1 MIKLK
6 FKKVNNFFLFLGVCV
21 FSLFLFNNNILL
33 AAEKQPI
40 LRVGIF
46 LDQTEVNIGGNG
58 TFKIYNLKSNDLVS
72 EENNSIL
79 KLLPHKKGIEILK
92 KGVFSGPIKIIPVGN
107 TKIVVV
113 FDGQKYRYRGNIEID
128 IDKEH
133 RKLNVINVIDIEEYL
148 YGVLKKGVYS
158 GPIKIIPVRNAKIV
172 VVFNGQKYYYRG
184 SIEIDI
190 DKEHRKLNVINIID
204 IEEYLYGVLKKEI
217 SPSWPQEALKAQ
229 AVAAR
234 TFAIFNMNK
243 YIDAGYNICAST
255 NSQAYGGVNHE
266 DPLTNKAVDETRGVI
281 MVYKGKPINAVYH
294 SDSGGYTEDS
304 ENVWGSSLPYL
315 RSVKSVFE
323 EKVTPPYH
331 TWSFSINEKDLTEKL
346 QKQGY
351 KINSIF
357 SIESA
362 KKSET
367 GRTSELIF
375 SVDNNKIINIKTN
388 DFRNLIGA
396 DLIRSTLF
404 VIEEIGKESNITE
417 NTEDE
422 KKIEDKEEQ
431 KDSIKEILE
440 QKEDWTINELLEL
453 MKKNKQEREEQ
464 KEEIIPKVISTK
476 INTPLTFLFSGS
488 GNGHGV
494 GMSQWGAYG
503 MALQGSKYQDILKYY
518 YQGIEI
524 IKKY

>member
-1 MIKLK
+1 MIKLNIG
-6 FKKVNNFFLFLGVCV
+6 KVNYFFLFLGMCI
-21 FSLFLFNNNILL
+21 FSLLLFNNSILL
-33 AAEKQPI
+33 AAEGQPI

-46 LDQTEVNIGGNG
+46 LDQTEISVGGDG
-58 TFKIYNLKSNDLVS
+58 TFKIYNLKSSDLIS
-72 EENNSIL
+72 EESNKIV
-79 KLLPHKKGIEILK
+79 KILPHNKGIEI
-92 KGVFSGPIKIIPVGN
+92 
-107 TKIVVV
+107 
-113 FDGQKYRYRGNIEID
+113 
-128 IDKEH
+128 
-133 RKLNVINVIDIEEYL
+133 
-148 YGVLKKGVYS
+148 LKKGVYS
-158 GPIKIIPVRNAKIV
+158 GPIKIIPVGSAKIV
-172 VVFNGQKYYYRG
+172 VAFNGQKYYYRG

-190 DKEHRKLNVINIID
+190 DKEHRKLNVINIIN

-243 YIDAGYNICAST
+243 YIDEGYNICAST
-255 NSQAYGGVNHE
+255 NSQVYGGVNHE
-266 DPLTNKAVDETRGVI
+266 DPLTNKAVDETQGVI

-315 RSVKSVFE
+315 RSVKSIFE
-323 EKVTPPYH
+323 EKVTPPHH
-331 TWSFSINEKDLTEKL
+331 TWSYSINEKDLAEKL

-367 GRTSELIF
+367 GRINELIL
-375 SVDNNKIINIKTN
+375 SADNNQVINIKTN
-388 DFRNLIGA
+388 DFRSLIGA

-404 VIEEIGKESNITE
+404 IIEAIGRESNITE
-417 NTEDE
+417 DIED
-422 KKIEDKEEQ
+422 KKEIEDKEEQ
-431 KDSIKEILE
+431 KESIKEILE
-440 QKEDWTINELLEL
+440 QKKDWTIRELLEL
-453 MKKNKQEREEQ
+453 MKKNKQQEEVEEQ
-464 KEEIIPKVISTK
+464 KEDIVPKVISAK
-476 INTPLTFLFSGS
+476 LNIPLTFLFSGS

-503 MALQGSKYQDILKYY
+503 MALQGSRYQDILKYY